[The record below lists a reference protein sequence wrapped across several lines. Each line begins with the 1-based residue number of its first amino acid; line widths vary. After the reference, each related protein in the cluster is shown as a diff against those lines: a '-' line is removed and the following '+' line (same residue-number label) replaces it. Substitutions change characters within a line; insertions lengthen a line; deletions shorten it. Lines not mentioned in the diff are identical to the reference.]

1 LIDFQLEVYEYFSKN
16 ETVFENL
23 INNITKEEYFILS
36 RFLTVKPFKIV
47 ECDKNVGSAIISH
60 KAYDILCLKNLD
72 CPDFEQINE
81 NPLDNYKKSLDILIK
96 IFPSGHINIDI
107 INNKLNK
114 IYNQMGETQNANN
127 FIVKS
132 LNIPDN
138 HSNISSSD
146 YNLGLLHLC

>member
-1 LIDFQLEVYEYFSKN
+1 MHKTFNSLVYATFYNNFGFIYYNMVKIIDS
-16 ETVFENL
+16 
-23 INNITKEEYFILS
+23 I
-36 RFLTVKPFKIV
+36 
-47 ECDKNVGSAIISH
+47 
-60 KAYDILCLKNLD
+60 
-72 CPDFEQINE
+72 
-81 NPLDNYKKSLDILIK
+81 DNYKKSLDILIK